1 MFMNSDEIQKHAIV
15 SDSPL
20 SAGAVLV
27 LLQEVFCG
35 STVAVWVLL
44 PKAQIVKFG
53 GFFFFI
59 KRVERPFSANLMSMA
74 ITYMFAD
81 YGSNPI
87 LVNVFAHG

>member
-1 MFMNSDEIQKHAIV
+1 MISKMFMNSDEIQKHAIV

-53 GFFFFI
+53 GFFF
-59 KRVERPFSANLMSMA
+59 S
-74 ITYMFAD
+74 
-81 YGSNPI
+81 SNV
-87 LVNVFAHG
+87 LKGLSVQT